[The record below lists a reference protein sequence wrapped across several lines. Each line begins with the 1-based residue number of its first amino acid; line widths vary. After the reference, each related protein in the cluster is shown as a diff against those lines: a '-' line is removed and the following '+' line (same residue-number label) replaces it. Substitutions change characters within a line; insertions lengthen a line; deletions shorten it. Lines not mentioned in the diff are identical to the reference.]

1 MGAMA
6 WMLGERTDA
15 ASYSKSAANL
25 KARFNRDWWVK
36 EEQFFAL
43 AMDPRKE
50 LVRAVTSNVGHC
62 LATGIIDADHLRPV
76 VGRLF
81 APDMLQRVGYPHALL
96 VTCLLQPTELPP
108 RHGVGSG
115 AGDDPVRVAAV
126 WIRRART

>member
-81 APDMLQRVGYPHALL
+81 APDMFSGWGIRTLSSENPSHNPISYHLRSVGA
-96 VTCLLQPTELPP
+96 
-108 RHGVGSG
+108 VGK
-115 AGDDPVRVAAV
+115 
-126 WIRRART
+126 RTIA